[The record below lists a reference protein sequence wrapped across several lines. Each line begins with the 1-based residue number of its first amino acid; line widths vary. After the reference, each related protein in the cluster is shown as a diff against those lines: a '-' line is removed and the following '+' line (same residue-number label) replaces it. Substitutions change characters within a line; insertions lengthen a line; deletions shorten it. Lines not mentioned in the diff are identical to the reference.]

1 MKEYRA
7 GRPYREIKVRVI
19 NLVMKMEYLAEII
32 NHLPEGIILM
42 DKDRTIHYL
51 NEKASAMTGWRLD
64 DKVPYCTYC
73 QERQINE
80 EDENRCILT
89 SDDPIPFFNS
99 HLAVYE
105 GLEEFEMSLEKL
117 NMPEQNFYI
126 LQIRVPVHNANSKRA
141 RFHELLVQ
149 ETMLAQEAER
159 KRIAREL
166 HDHIGQSVY
175 SIFLGLEVIRQN
187 ISEEKY
193 QNHVSNMVNV
203 MEKTLSDIK
212 HLTKSLRPEIV
223 YHIGLEKS
231 LRQAVKDWM
240 KLYQVDILVDIDIDQ
255 ELLFD
260 PEKELHLFRV
270 IQESVANAI
279 RHGKATYISIHLK
292 SNNQYIFFNIYD
304 NGSGF
309 HAEDCRF
316 KGLGLKHMFERCKML
331 GGDIRW
337 MSKEGGPTRVEG
349 FVSIIRS
356 EGERENEFNDCR

>member
-1 MKEYRA
+1 MIIQED
-7 GRPYREIKVRVI
+7 
-19 NLVMKMEYLAEII
+19 YLGEVVKF
-32 NHLPEGIILM
+32 LPEGIIIM
-42 DKDRTIHYL
+42 DKERIIQYL
-51 NEKASAMTGWRLD
+51 NEKAIAMTGW
-64 DKVPYCTYC
+64 KIGATVPYCVYC
-73 QERQINE
+73 QEREVDE
-80 EDENRCILT
+80 EENRCILT
-89 SDDPIPFFNS
+89 VKDPIPFFNS
-99 HLAVYE
+99 HMAVYK
-105 GLEEFEMSLEKL
+105 GLEEFEMSVKKL
-117 NMPEQNFYI
+117 DFADKDWFVLRI
-126 LQIRVPVHNANSKRA
+126 KVPVKNENSERA

-175 SIFLGLEVIRQN
+175 SIFLGLEVIKQN

-203 MEKTLSDIK
+203 MEKTLGDIK

-223 YHIGLEKS
+223 YHIGLKKS
-231 LRQAVKDWM
+231 LREAVRDWI
-240 KLYQVDILVDIDIDQ
+240 KLYQIDMILEIDLEDEHQ
-255 ELLFD
+255 FD

-292 SNNQYIFFNIYD
+292 SYNQYVFFDLYD

-309 HAEDCRF
+309 NAEGCKF

-331 GGDIRW
+331 DGDIRW
-337 MSKEGGPTRVEG
+337 LSKEGGPTRVEG
-349 FVSIIRS
+349 FVSLMKN
-356 EGERENEFNDCR
+356 EGAGEYEFNDC